1 MQYVGITE
9 QCLHHQ
15 INCHRSSVR
24 SGNSTFLYEHFNQ
37 EDHCFDDVIIRII
50 DKVDDSVENK
60 KELLLEKE
68 LYWINILNSA
78 FPLGLNG
85 NIKNAGNVSNTAYL
99 SSSNIYFR
107 NKLPRCKRGHGVK
120 KENAIKEIGNKNN
133 GKKDIKNVDKITT
146 KEKMKSEMERLKE
159 LFTNNRKLNFNRKL
173 KSYSTRVL
181 NGLSVECGGKHGLFY
196 SVLNSFITHPPPT
209 PLPSNDMRE
218 VISIVLSSKAY
229 DNINVSSI
237 FRDTKISSYLPD
249 GIKDKLPLKI
259 FYSYDPPLS
268 RKIFNYS
275 SFLKVLDIDSLKDIV
290 HKDCSC
296 KTSPFCYS
304 PHNHILTG
312 DLSIIINPKLRALS
326 LMQYGTKY
334 REAFYQSSD
343 NITTSFN
350 TSVDNFVNKICKKY
364 YIKNELL
371 KEWIYNVQRI
381 FAKRVEFLLEAKPH
395 LFKEHV
401 SILKDKDIIN
411 YIEQLHK
418 DFVICS
424 IDKAANNYVIICKK
438 FYVLTLMKELG
449 IDPISYVCQGSIAYQ
464 LVDLSED
471 NMVKGHCK
479 FLKEK
484 FDIVVSKVNEKIPR
498 IFWNPKLHKNPYKA
512 RFIAGARNSSTKQ
525 LSVYLNRA
533 LAVLK
538 ARFSCYCKSIYERT
552 GINCDWSIDNSIQFI
567 EHINNLDLYN
577 LQVYHFTTLYTNL
590 DLGVIETL
598 VNEMIDLIFNKSFN
612 KYLCVER
619 FGDRGFFSKKSYNGF
634 LCFIAETLKGA
645 IRFILN
651 NTYISFSGFV
661 LKQVRGI
668 PMGGNSSSQ
677 LADVPLS
684 KSEFNYQLSLVKDK
698 KFNLAKR
705 LSNNKRYVDDLG
717 VINYTKFASRIPEIY
732 PPDLLMERSG
742 NDNKFVNYLDIAV
755 NIYSHKV
762 TTKMYNKVDDF
773 NFEVVSFTFP
783 HSNISI
789 SIGYNLFYSQ
799 LIRYYKICSEV
810 QDFIHSSRKLYR
822 ELSLRGY
829 SH

>member
-1 MQYVGITE
+1 M
-9 QCLHHQ
+9 
-15 INCHRSSVR
+15 
-24 SGNSTFLYEHFNQ
+24 
-37 EDHCFDDVIIRII
+37 
-50 DKVDDSVENK
+50 
-60 KELLLEKE
+60 
-68 LYWINILNSA
+68 
-78 FPLGLNG
+78 
-85 NIKNAGNVSNTAYL
+85 
-99 SSSNIYFR
+99 
-107 NKLPRCKRGHGVK
+107 
-120 KENAIKEIGNKNN
+120 
-133 GKKDIKNVDKITT
+133 
-146 KEKMKSEMERLKE
+146 
-159 LFTNNRKLNFNRKL
+159 
-173 KSYSTRVL
+173 
-181 NGLSVECGGKHGLFY
+181 
-196 SVLNSFITHPPPT
+196 
-209 PLPSNDMRE
+209 PSNSIRE
-218 VISIVLSSKAY
+218 VIFIVFSSKAY

-237 FRDTKISSYLPD
+237 FRDTKISSYLPE

-275 SFLKVLDIDSLKDIV
+275 SFLKVLDIDSLKEIV

-296 KTSPFCYS
+296 KTSPFCYL

-312 DLSIIINPKLRALS
+312 NLSIITNPRLRA

-343 NITTSFN
+343 NIITSFN
-350 TSVDNFVNKICKKY
+350 ASVDNFVNKICKKY
-364 YIKNELL
+364 CMKNEQL
-371 KEWIYNVQRI
+371 KEWIDNVKRI

-395 LFKEHV
+395 LFKENV
-401 SILKDKDIIN
+401 SILKDIDIIN

-424 IDKAANNYVIICKK
+424 IDKAANNYVVICKK

-449 IDPISYVCQGSIAYQ
+449 IDPISYVCQGNITYQ

-471 NMVKGHCK
+471 NIIQEHCK

-484 FDIVVSKVNEKIPR
+484 FDIVVSKVNERIPR

-512 RFIAGARNSSTKQ
+512 RFIVGARNSSTKQ

-577 LQVYHFTTLYTNL
+577 LQVYDFTTLYTNL

-634 LCFIAETLKGA
+634 LCFTAKTLKEA
-645 IRFILN
+645 VRFILN

-684 KSEFNYQLSLVKDK
+684 KSEFNYQLSLIKDK

-717 VINYTKFASRIPEIY
+717 VINYTTFASRIPEIY

-762 TTKMYNKVDDF
+762 TTKMYNKIDDF
-773 NFEVVSFTFP
+773 NFEVVNFTFP

-810 QDFIHSSRKLYR
+810 QDFIHSSRNLYR

-829 SH
+829 SHWGLVRKFLLFIKNNSEVINKYNVNDVTEIQRSIFNDCGV